1 MQIKAMLLLVLVLFS
16 SAALW
21 RISSL
26 TDFQMFGTLINRV
39 NTTAPLIALTFDDG
53 PTPGKTEQILQ
64 ILAKE
69 DIPATFF
76 LIGSELET
84 HPHLL
89 TQILAAGHQVGNH
102 SYSHQR
108 MLFKTPGFIAREIE
122 KTDALLKAG
131 GAPEP
136 YYFRPPYGKKLFL
149 LPRYLAKHQRIAVT
163 WDVAPENFPQ
173 LTRDPKLLAEYT
185 VAQAKAGSIILLH
198 VMYDSRAATLQA
210 VPNIIRS
217 LKAKGFRFV
226 TVAELISQQQRTD
239 IAQAVNPAGLSPL
252 EYPVV
257 AED

>member
-1 MQIKAMLLLVLVLFS
+1 MQIKAMLLLVLMLFS

-26 TDFQMFGTLINRV
+26 TDFQMLGTLVHRV
-39 NTTAPLIALTFDDG
+39 DTTEPLIALTFDDG

-64 ILAKE
+64 ILAAE
-69 DIPATFF
+69 NIPATFF
-76 LIGSELET
+76 LTGSELEA

-122 KTDALLKAG
+122 TTDALLKAG

-173 LTRDPKLLAEYT
+173 LTQDPKLLAEYT
-185 VAQAKAGSIILLH
+185 VTHARAGSIILLH

-210 VPNIIRS
+210 VPAIIQG
-217 LKAKGFRFV
+217 LKARGFRFV
-226 TVAELISQQQRTD
+226 TVAELLSRRPTND
-239 IAQAVNPAGLSPL
+239 IARLINPVDQSPT
-252 EYPVV
+252 EYPVAV
-257 AED
+257 RD

>member
-1 MQIKAMLLLVLVLFS
+1 MQIKAMLLLVLMLFG

-26 TDFQMFGTLINRV
+26 TDFQMFGTLVHRV
-39 NTTAPLIALTFDDG
+39 DTSEPLIALTFDDG

-64 ILAKE
+64 ILAQE
-69 DIPATFF
+69 NIPATFF
-76 LIGSELET
+76 LTGSEIEAN
-84 HPHLL
+84 PQLL
-89 TQILAAGHQVGNH
+89 SQILAAGHQVGNH

-122 KTDALLKAG
+122 TTDALLKAG

-149 LPRYLAKHQRIAVT
+149 LPRYLAKHQRVAVT

-173 LTRDPKLLAEYT
+173 LTQDPKLLADYT
-185 VAQAKAGSIILLH
+185 IAQAKAGSIILLH

-210 VPNIIRS
+210 VPDIIRG
-217 LKAKGFRFV
+217 LKGKGFRFV
-226 TVAELISQQQRTD
+226 TVSDLLSRSPSNEVARLVSPTD
-239 IAQAVNPAGLSPL
+239 QLPT

-257 AED
+257 AVD